1 MSAVKHERKVAD
13 MFIMSRKS
21 SPRKAPLGVLFW
33 IGTILFVSL
42 VFMFTLPTIR
52 DVIENTSFIEVV
64 FETRNETAPETPA
77 PSAPDMPLSESPTPR
92 DTPAP
97 TPSAPAVPLSE
108 ASGSPEAQEE
118 PEITGDRTTET
129 QDEKDED
136 VVVIAAPLEQE
147 ETNSGQRQT
156 TRATI
161 YLIRVTD
168 DGRIVAE
175 PVQRTMTFTTSP
187 LTRSI
192 ETLINGPDTDDHNR
206 GLLSLVPKDARLLS
220 ARVEG
225 GIAYLNF
232 SEDFRFNAMGLEGY
246 LAQLQQVV
254 LTATAFASVDSVQ
267 ILVEGNVVEYLGGD
281 GVYIGRPLRPA
292 DFTS

>member
-1 MSAVKHERKVAD
+1 
-13 MFIMSRKS
+13 MSRKS

-52 DVIENTSFIEVV
+52 DVVENTGFIEVV
-64 FETRNETAPETPA
+64 FESRPEPA
-77 PSAPDMPLSESPTPR
+77 PS
-92 DTPAP
+92 AP
-97 TPSAPAVPLSE
+97 TPSAPEIPLPERPIARDES
-108 ASGSPEAQEE
+108 APAPTPTPVTPVTPSGDLEQPEDTREE
-118 PEITGDRTTET
+118 GISGDE
-129 QDEKDED
+129 E
-136 VVVIAAPLEQE
+136 VVVIPAPVEQE
-147 ETNSGQRQT
+147 EAAPGPRQT

-175 PVQRTMTFTTSP
+175 PVPRIMTFTTSP
-187 LTRSI
+187 LTRAI
-192 ETLINGPDTDDHNR
+192 EALIAGPDTDDHNR
-206 GLLSLVPKDARLLS
+206 GLLSLVPKDAQLLS

-225 GIAYLNF
+225 GVAYLNF

-267 ILVEGNVVEYLGGD
+267 ILVEGQVVEYLGGD
-281 GVYIGRPLRPA
+281 GVYIGRPLRPT